1 MLGTC
6 AHSFAAHEASAI
18 TSGERTIG
26 RMACLGAGECKGE
39 PDERCWWQLL
49 SPVRGSVVV
58 NGESSIG

>member
-26 RMACLGAGECKGE
+26 RMACLGAGESMGE
-39 PDERCWWQLL
+39 TVITRSTFSLVAET
-49 SPVRGSVVV
+49 GSVFRLL
-58 NGESSIG
+58 